1 MVKPD
6 ILSEFQVH
14 LFFGLSILTL
24 LYAVLSTYTFLFSV
38 IKYNFYLYIIENWYL
53 MFSFKMFINKASQK
67 PILFLKIHHKPRFC
81 HNQFA
86 RNKDKFSSQ
95 GPKFIMVQF

>member
-1 MVKPD
+1 
-6 ILSEFQVH
+6 
-14 LFFGLSILTL
+14 
-24 LYAVLSTYTFLFSV
+24 
-38 IKYNFYLYIIENWYL
+38 

-81 HNQFA
+81 HNQLA